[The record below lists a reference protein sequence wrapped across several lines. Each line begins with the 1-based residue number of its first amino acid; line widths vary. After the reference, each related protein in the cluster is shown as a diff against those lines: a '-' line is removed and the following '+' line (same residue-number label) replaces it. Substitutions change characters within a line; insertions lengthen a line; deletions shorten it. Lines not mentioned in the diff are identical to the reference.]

1 MNPIL
6 IVLIIL
12 AAVLLWFLLSFAF
25 KPIGRLF
32 VRLWEDAVDEIK
44 ENNTEKEKK

>member
-1 MNPIL
+1 MNP
-6 IVLIIL
+6 VLIALVLL

-32 VRLWEDAVDEIK
+32 GRLWEDAVDEIK
-44 ENNTEKEKK
+44 ENDKEKEND